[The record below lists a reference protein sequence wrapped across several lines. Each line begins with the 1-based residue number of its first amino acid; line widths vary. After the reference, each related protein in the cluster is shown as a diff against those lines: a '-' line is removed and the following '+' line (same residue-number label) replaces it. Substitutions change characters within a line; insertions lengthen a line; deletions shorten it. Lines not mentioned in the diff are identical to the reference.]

1 MKVSHRR
8 PIKHIFLC
16 LWLTGAM
23 ALAQSQQPTTPPQPP
38 PGPPLQQQITPPQVA
53 LPLQHEKAPSQK
65 PNLEQVLESAT
76 DLTVTN
82 KTEERLPQ
90 MLPFT
95 VDTQIRIMGL
105 FEPTTNKDLLPPSD
119 GKESP
124 YLTVENVPLRSML
137 HLLARRS
144 GLNYLEPEE
153 DQALEESISLEMKEP
168 KPHDLLDWLLKHRS
182 LELYDAGTGIF
193 TIRKY
198 TNQLSFYKFKLKD
211 NFIDRFKGS
220 AQGAGGGASGGG
232 AVGFGG
238 GNAVSANSG
247 AIQVENGGKY
257 GDIEGLLEKVA
268 NSGDEKN
275 NKIWYYDEKQY
286 VLLHGTRN
294 ASERIT
300 QYLEIANQRNPNI
313 KIEVRIF
320 GTGSNPASK
329 LGFDWSSM
337 MSPGLTFGL
346 VPNATSLAG
355 GGTNGALSGLKSLPQ
370 LASAFGHPLST
381 VVLRNDISA
390 TLNFFVHEAKAEALA
405 QPSAITANGR
415 EVAFAATEQIPYIS
429 GSSVSGSYGG
439 TSGVGYDNTAFV
451 NVGTTIN
458 ILPRIQD
465 GKRLKLGT
473 ALSVS
478 QLDEFVT
485 VSSGT
490 QGSPPRQVPKT
501 SGRAFSGEFTV
512 NSGDTV
518 VLAGLRTSTTSKNR
532 NKIPFLGDLPAV
544 GKLFRNESNSKN
556 TTYLTVF
563 ITATLLDDNNQPGI
577 PVGKLTRQDSSPDP
591 ESTLSAEAN
600 MRHLASPSEWQ
611 DKAVVN
617 AKREALDIKTQQA
630 NQIISTRLH
639 QEEKLRE
646 MAEQLDK
653 KEQEIQTLA
662 ARQKQLGHRAPLDG
676 EGSIDAIQQDV
687 ETRLIRAKEEQNQMI
702 QEFRDGQTGLNHIQ
716 EKEEKAKEEMEKA
729 EEDYTKALGESF
741 RTDRPDAAPKTKPAA
756 IGASQLTTN
765 DPPYHL
771 EMPRRAQPKGGVAPS
786 AAAVPA
792 SQAPAA
798 SAGQATST
806 AQSRNAKPA
815 TDHPTPKNDHG
826 DELDE
831 NEKLLKRLQ

>member
-1 MKVSHRR
+1 M
-8 PIKHIFLC
+8 
-16 LWLTGAM
+16 
-23 ALAQSQQPTTPPQPP
+23 
-38 PGPPLQQQITPPQVA
+38 
-53 LPLQHEKAPSQK
+53 
-65 PNLEQVLESAT
+65 LESAT
-76 DLTVTN
+76 DLTATN
-82 KTEERLPQ
+82 KIEEASPQ
-90 MLPFT
+90 TLPFT
-95 VDTQIRIMGL
+95 TDTQIRIMGL
-105 FEPTTNKDLLPPSD
+105 FEPTTNKDLLPPTES
-119 GKESP
+119 KEKP
-124 YLTVENVPLRSML
+124 YLMVENVPLRSVL

-144 GLNYLEPEE
+144 GFNYLEPEE

-168 KPHDLLDWLLKHRS
+168 KPHELLDWLLKHRS

-220 AQGAGGGASGGG
+220 AQGTGGGGSSASGGT
-232 AVGFGG
+232 VGYGG

-275 NKIWYYDEKQY
+275 NKVWYYDEKQF
-286 VLLHGTRN
+286 VLLYGTQT
-294 ASERIT
+294 AAERIT
-300 QYLEIANQRNPNI
+300 EYLEIANQRNPNI

-346 VPNATSLAG
+346 VPNGSSLAG
-355 GGTNGALSGLKSLPQ
+355 GTNGTLSGLKSLTQ
-370 LASAFGHPLST
+370 VASAFGNPLST

-429 GSSVSGSYGG
+429 GSSVAGSYTGA
-439 TSGVGYDNTAFV
+439 SGVGYDNTAFV

-465 GKRLKLGT
+465 GNRLKLGT

-490 QGSPPRQVPKT
+490 QGSGPRQVPKT

-556 TTYLTVF
+556 TAYLTVF

-577 PVGKLTRQDSSPDP
+577 PVGKLTRQDSSPDS

-600 MRHLASPSEWQ
+600 MRHLVSPSEWQ

-617 AKREALDIKTQQA
+617 ARREALEIKTQQA
-630 NQIISTRLH
+630 NQVISARLQ

-646 MAEQLDK
+646 LTGQLEN
-653 KEQEIQTLA
+653 KEQEIKTLEA
-662 ARQKQLGHRAPLDG
+662 HQKQQRHRIALDG
-676 EGSIDAIQQDV
+676 EGSIDPIQQDV
-687 ETRLIRAKEEQNQMI
+687 EMRLIKAREEQTQMI
-702 QEFRDGQTGLNHIQ
+702 QFLKDGKTGLDSIQ
-716 EKEEKAKEEMEKA
+716 EKEEKAKQAVENA
-729 EEDYTKALGESF
+729 EEDYTKALRESF
-741 RTDRPDAAPKTKPAA
+741 QTESPDVARKTKPAVV
-756 IGASQLTTN
+756 GAS
-765 DPPYHL
+765 PPTAID
-771 EMPRRAQPKGGVAPS
+771 RAKHSVTPA
-786 AAAVPA
+786 PA
-792 SQAPAA
+792 SASRSPDPVPRQTTSSGQSTNLAPAD
-798 SAGQATST
+798 
-806 AQSRNAKPA
+806 AKPGP
-815 TDHPTPKNDHG
+815 DKPGLKNEHVT
-826 DELDE
+826 ELDE
-831 NEKLLKRLQ
+831 NERLLKRLQ